1 VRFERKA
8 AISSHIA
15 LCQTAYRSA
24 SENAKGSEEGECSTR
39 VEAEVAAAEAA
50 RFAVFGC
57 RGLRVIG
64 WLLRAGGDAGE
75 DYDSEETCGS

>member
-1 VRFERKA
+1 MRFVRKA

-24 SENAKGSEEGECSTR
+24 SENTKGSEEGECSTR
-39 VEAEVAAAEAA
+39 VEVEVAAAEAT

-64 WLLRAGGDAGE
+64 CLLRAGGDAGE
-75 DYDSEETCGS
+75 DGGSEETCGS

>member
-1 VRFERKA
+1 MQFSRKA

-24 SENAKGSEEGECSTR
+24 SENAKGPEKGEYSTR
-39 VEAEVAAAEAA
+39 VEVEVAAAEAT
-50 RFAVFGC
+50 RLAVFGY

-64 WLLRAGGDAGE
+64 CLLCAGGDAGE
-75 DYDSEETCGS
+75 DDCSEETCGS

>member
-24 SENAKGSEEGECSTR
+24 SKNTKGSKEGECSTR
-39 VEAEVAAAEAA
+39 VEAEMTAAEAA

-57 RGLRVIG
+57 RRLRVIG

-75 DYDSEETCGS
+75 DGGSEETCGS

>member
-1 VRFERKA
+1 MRFERKA

-24 SENAKGSEEGECSTR
+24 SENTKGLEEGEYSTR
-39 VEAEVAAAEAA
+39 VEVEVVAAEAT
-50 RFAVFGC
+50 RFDVFGC

-64 WLLRAGGDAGE
+64 CLLRVGGDAGE
-75 DYDSEETCGS
+75 DSGNEETYGN